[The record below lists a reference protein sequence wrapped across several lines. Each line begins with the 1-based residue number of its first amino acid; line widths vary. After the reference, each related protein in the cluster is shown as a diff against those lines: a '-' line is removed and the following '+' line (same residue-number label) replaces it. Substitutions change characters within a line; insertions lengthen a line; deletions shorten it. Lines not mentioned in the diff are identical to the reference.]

1 MNAESTNMLVAY
13 NQLNEE
19 LLASWLRLSTCVNN
33 SRFVSEMS
41 YNESLVCSILYRHQ
55 RTSPEKHLTATN
67 LCQMTKMVK
76 SQMNRILNQLEKKD
90 VITRVRSTID
100 KRQVYVSF
108 NLEQAKA
115 YEKQHKQI
123 LVVLDH
129 IIDELGPKKTEE
141 AIALFEKVSDIA
153 EGLYTTKG
161 GKNND

>member
-1 MNAESTNMLVAY
+1 MNAESTNMLVDY

-41 YNESLVCSILYRHQ
+41 YNESLVCNILYRHNM
-55 RTSPEKHLTATN
+55 TSPEGHLTATN

-90 VITRVRSTID
+90 LITRVRSTID
-100 KRQVYVSF
+100 KRQVFVSF
-108 NLEQAKA
+108 NLKQAKA

-123 LVVLDH
+123 LEVLDH
-129 IIDELGPKKTEE
+129 IIDELGPKKAEE
-141 AIALFEKVSDIA
+141 AIVLFENVSDIA
-153 EGLYTTKG
+153 ERLYITKG
-161 GKNND
+161 GENND